1 MVTIDDVIIPSLISF
16 HEKWAFR
23 MRFFL
28 ISEVDTLYF
37 VLIGAVSKYYNNLEK
52 LALIITSWR
61 VTDEEENSAVPLSIL
76 VITWVL
82 ITFLLAQPSR
92 DS

>member
-1 MVTIDDVIIPSLISF
+1 MDTRCPTACSRFFFLWDYLPPSIFKVTIDDVIIPSLISF

-28 ISEVDTLYF
+28 IFREVDTLYF

-52 LALIITSWR
+52 LALIITS
-61 VTDEEENSAVPLSIL
+61 
-76 VITWVL
+76 
-82 ITFLLAQPSR
+82 
-92 DS
+92 

>member
-1 MVTIDDVIIPSLISF
+1 
-16 HEKWAFR
+16 

-52 LALIITSWR
+52 LALIITS
-61 VTDEEENSAVPLSIL
+61 
-76 VITWVL
+76 
-82 ITFLLAQPSR
+82 
-92 DS
+92 